1 LLRRY
6 FQDILEKLPSPQHAI
21 YGWSGLVMSDIMYNL
36 RVPGVPYIIP
46 GNPADYSPATT
57 PGTVG
62 CRTRVAA
69 AAATGAAGTGGAGA
83 AGAAPTS
90 LTHEEK
96 ATTDAEFTLVKKYW
110 LLYQNIL

>member
-1 LLRRY
+1 
-6 FQDILEKLPSPQHAI
+6 
-21 YGWSGLVMSDIMYNL
+21 M
-36 RVPGVPYIIP
+36 
-46 GNPADYSPATT
+46 
-57 PGTVG
+57 
-62 CRTRVAA
+62 AA

>member
-36 RVPGVPYIIP
+36 RVPGMPYIIP

-90 LTHEEK
+90 LTHEKK